1 MITALING
9 LTGKTSKE
17 LKEQKALIEQSV
29 LEITQKNAEIADL
42 KKREATLA
50 TIKSA
55 MDSSSSAIMMVDRN
69 FIVTYVNVAS
79 TALFNSNKAEFLKV
93 FPTFDPAKIV
103 GTCIDVFH
111 KNPQHQRQM
120 LATPARLPFSTEIK
134 VGSLVIS
141 LYVTATYDAKGDYIG
156 NVLEWRDVTAV
167 KAREVADFDSRTQ
180 NESIARFQAM
190 IEMDLEGNIIYA
202 NETYLNLL
210 GYQLPELIG
219 KHSSMLLDPADVKSP
234 VYAENWK
241 KLVSGEYV
249 SGKVK
254 RIGKGG
260 KEVWVQAYLSPIK
273 GIDGKI
279 IKIVNYAIDITEQ
292 SLRDAGN
299 AGQLAAIDRAY
310 SVIEF
315 SMDGKVTS
323 INENFESVVGYSK
336 AEVIG
341 QHHSKL
347 VDPAY
352 ANSLEY
358 KQFWENLNK
367 GLFDHGIY
375 KRVGKGG
382 KEIWLQA
389 SYNPICDVQGR
400 PVKVFK
406 VAIDVTQQHVAEIE
420 LAAAV
425 AETDHIIESAKDGDL
440 SSRIP
445 LAGKTGAIA
454 SLCDGVNALM
464 DKLTEVIIQ
473 VHEAGETINTAAGEI
488 SSGNTDLSSRTEQQA
503 SSLEETASSMEELAS
518 TVKQN
523 AENAKQANQLASAA
537 SGVAVKG
544 GEVVGQVVNTMSDIN
559 ASAKKIEDI
568 ISVIDGIAFQTN
580 ILALNAAVE
589 AARAGE
595 QGRGFA
601 VVAGEVRNLAQRSA
615 SAAKEIKELIT
626 DSVSKTAQGTAQV
639 ETAGKTMQEIVNSVQ
654 RVTDIMGEIAAASIE
669 QSAGIDQVN
678 NAITSM
684 DEVTQQNAALVEQAA
699 AAAESLVDQAVGLM
713 DTVNAFK
720 LSEGSTYGSKQ
731 SVARNNSKPASL
743 ARFNSSLKQPVSK
756 ASHAPIVKLNG
767 AGHDGDWEE
776 F

>member
-1 MITALING
+1 MILGANMFSALMSG
-9 LTGKTSKE
+9 LTGNKSKV
-17 LKEQKALIEQSV
+17 LKEQAAQIEKSS
-29 LEITQKNAEIADL
+29 AEIAQKEALITEL
-42 KKREATLA
+42 KKQEVTLISVKGA
-50 TIKSA
+50 LDSA
-55 MDSSSSAIMMVDRN
+55 SAAIMMVDRN
-69 FIVTYVNVAS
+69 FIVTYVNAAS
-79 TALFNSNKAEFLKV
+79 VKLFNDNKAEFLKV
-93 FPTFDPAKIV
+93 FPSFNASQII

-134 VGSLVIS
+134 VGQLVIS
-141 LYVTATYDAKGDYIG
+141 LYVTASYDSKGSYIG
-156 NVLEWRDVTAV
+156 NVLEWRDITAM
-167 KAREVADFDSRTQ
+167 KASEVSDFDSRMQ
-180 NESIARFQAM
+180 NEAMARFQATA
-190 IEMDLEGNIIYA
+190 EMDLEGNIIYA

-210 GYQLPELIG
+210 GYSLSELVG
-219 KHSSMLLDPADVKSP
+219 KHASMLLDPIDAKSP
-234 VYAENWK
+234 ENAENWK
-241 KLVSGEYV
+241 KLLSGQYV
-249 SGKVK
+249 AGKAK
-254 RIGKGG
+254 RIAKDG
-260 KEVWVQAYLSPIK
+260 KEIWIQAYLSPIK
-273 GIDGKI
+273 NADGKV

-292 SLRDAGN
+292 SLKDAVN
-299 AGQLAAIDRAY
+299 TGQLAAINRAY
-310 SVIEF
+310 CVIEF
-315 SMDGKVTS
+315 SMDGKVTNM
-323 INENFESVVGYSK
+323 NENFANVMGYS
-336 AEVIG
+336 ATEMIG

-347 VDPAY
+347 VEASY

-358 KQFWENLNK
+358 KQFWNDLNK

-406 VAIDVTQQHVAEIE
+406 VAIDVTEQHVAENA
-420 LAAAV
+420 LATAV
-425 AETDHIIESAKDGDL
+425 LDTEHIIDAAKAGDL
-440 SSRIP
+440 STRVS
-445 LAGKTGAIA
+445 LEGKTGAIA
-454 SLCDGVNALM
+454 SLCEGVNALI

-473 VHEAGETINTAAGEI
+473 VQEAGETINTAAGEI

-503 SSLEETASSMEELAS
+503 SSLEETASSMEQLAS

-537 SGVAVKG
+537 SGVAIKG
-544 GEVVGQVVNTMSDIN
+544 GEVVGQVVHTMSDIN

-615 SAAKEIKELIT
+615 SAAKEIKELIS
-626 DSVSKTAQGTAQV
+626 DSVRKTAQGTAQV
-639 ETAGKTMQEIVNSVQ
+639 ETAGATMQEIVNSVQ
-654 RVTDIMGEIAAASIE
+654 RVTDIMGEISAASLE
-669 QSAGIDQVN
+669 QSSGIDQVN

-720 LSEGSTYGSKQ
+720 LSGGSG
-731 SVARNNSKPASL
+731 
-743 ARFNSSLKQPVSK
+743 LKQDG
-756 ASHAPIVKLNG
+756 KLRVISEPARLSGRN
-767 AGHDGDWEE
+767 AYLK
-776 F
+776 

>member
-1 MITALING
+1 MIAALINVI
-9 LTGKTSKE
+9 TGKSSKE
-17 LKEQKALIEQSV
+17 LKNQKLMIEQAQI
-29 LEITQKNAEIADL
+29 EIAQMELEIADL

-50 TIKSA
+50 TIKNA
-55 MDSSSSAIMMVDRN
+55 MDSSSAAIMMVDRN
-69 FIVTYVNVAS
+69 FIVTYTNTAS
-79 TALFNSNKAEFLKV
+79 LNLFNTNKAEFQKV
-93 FPTFDPAKIV
+93 FPTFDPAKII

-111 KNPQHQRQM
+111 KNPQHQRQL
-120 LATPARLPFSTEIK
+120 LATPERLPFSTEIK
-134 VGSLVIS
+134 VGPLTIS
-141 LYVTATYDAKGDYIG
+141 LYVTATYDHQGGYIG
-156 NVLEWRDVTAV
+156 NVLEWRDVSAIKT
-167 KAREVADFDSRTQ
+167 REIADFDSRVQ
-180 NESIARFQAM
+180 NEAIAKFQAM
-190 IEMDLEGNIIYA
+190 IEMDLDGNITYA

-210 GYQLPELIG
+210 EYHLPELLG
-219 KHSSMLLDPADVKSP
+219 KHESTLLDPEDLKKPA
-234 VYAENWK
+234 YTENWK
-241 KLVSGEYV
+241 KLLAGEYV
-249 SGKVK
+249 YSIVK
-254 RIGKGG
+254 RITKTG
-260 KEVWVQAYLSPIK
+260 KEIWMQAYLSPIRD
-273 GIDGKI
+273 INGKV

-292 SLRDAGN
+292 SLRDASNSGKMD
-299 AGQLAAIDRAY
+299 AIDRAY

-315 SMDGKVTS
+315 SMDGKVIS
-323 INENFESVVGYSK
+323 MNQNFENLVGYSK
-336 AEVIG
+336 SELIG

-367 GLFDHGIY
+367 GLFNHGTY
-375 KRVGKGG
+375 KRQGKGG

-389 SYNPICDVQGR
+389 SYNPIRDVQGR

-406 VAIDVTQQHVAEIE
+406 VATDVTQQHVAEIE

-425 AETDHIIESAKDGDL
+425 AETDQIIESAKDGDL
-440 SSRIP
+440 RNRIP

-464 DKLTEVIIQ
+464 DKLTEVITQ

-503 SSLEETASSMEELAS
+503 SSLEETASSMEQLAS

-523 AENAKQANQLASAA
+523 AENAKQANQLAAAA

-626 DSVSKTAQGTAQV
+626 NSVSKTAQGTAQV

-699 AAAESLVDQAVGLM
+699 AAAESLVDQAVGLL
-713 DTVNAFK
+713 DTVSAFK
-720 LSEGSTYGSKQ
+720 LSGGSAYGVNKLGAPSVKKSA
-731 SVARNNSKPASL
+731 SVARVNRTVN
-743 ARFNSSLKQPVSK
+743 KQL
-756 ASHAPIVKLNG
+756 IVPSAMSN
-767 AGHDGDWEE
+767 AVTSDSDWEE